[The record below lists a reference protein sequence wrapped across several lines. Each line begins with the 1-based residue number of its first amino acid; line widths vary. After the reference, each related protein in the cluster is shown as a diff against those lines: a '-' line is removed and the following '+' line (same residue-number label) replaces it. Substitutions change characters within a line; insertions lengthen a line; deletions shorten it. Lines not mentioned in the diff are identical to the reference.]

1 MNPNEEMAL
10 ERARQIK
17 RNKKIIIIS
26 FVCALLL
33 IVLCATVPELFGD
46 GGAGEYET
54 NPPVDPSKLYETKE
68 EGFDIMEYEGYL
80 RYDRNIYINDA
91 NNGVKFSTDED
102 TCRQYGEE
110 FLITYE
116 FIQAVIMG
124 DADTYNSMVDEKL
137 QRDYFTQQQ
146 LYDIVMTKRSETT
159 MQGDRGVYTEYVIML
174 EYKIHEN
181 NGTYKNDILP
191 DASRPQ
197 YLVINDSS
205 GVLTV
210 MDIIETVIVGK

>member
-1 MNPNEEMAL
+1 MNENEEKAL
-10 ERARQIK
+10 ERANKVR
-17 RNKKIIIIS
+17 RNKRIIIIS
-26 FVCALLL
+26 FVCAILL
-33 IVLCATVPELFGD
+33 IIVCATVPGLLGD
-46 GGAGEYET
+46 GDDSEYET
-54 NPPVDPSKLYETKE
+54 NPPIDPSKLYETKE

-91 NNGVKFSTDED
+91 NNGVRFSADAN

-116 FIQAVIMG
+116 LVQAIISG
-124 DADTYNSMVDEKL
+124 DVDTYNSMVDTNL
-137 QRDYFTQQQ
+137 QKEYFTQQQ
-146 LYDIVMTKRSETT
+146 LYDIVMTKKSETT
-159 MQGDRGVYTEYVIML
+159 MQNDRGVYTEYVVML

-205 GVLTV
+205 GVLTI
-210 MDIIETVIVGK
+210 MDIIETVVVN